1 MEEKQQSLTESDSG
15 KQESPTAMDKQLT
28 GRRLIQ
34 QASELIHRHIS
45 RQPPVQRHFSFM
57 PTLLTRVSPFH
68 FQLRGKAADWPL
80 VRLDTGDSSPWG
92 RMRVVGELLVIFDE
106 TVLFCLLS
114 LMAHKNSEVFETTLD
129 DICRLASIQPDTRQ
143 CNAVWRSIQRLAGTR
158 IDLKL
163 TSGKGKKRKTINQM
177 TGSILSFADMQHD
190 ANIVRVI
197 INPYFIELYAES
209 FVTNIDLNFR
219 SNLENDLSK
228 ALYRFYQGQYD
239 MEISADLLRLARS
252 VNLDIQ
258 QPVARLRT
266 KMRSCLK
273 ELQTKGYLA
282 EFEIDPRERVSITKA
297 KHTAID
303 WEQQILGGTRTP
315 FVKQ

>member
-1 MEEKQQSLTESDSG
+1 MEEKQRLQH
-15 KQESPTAMDKQLT
+15 ESPSGIPERSKTADKQLT

-34 QASELIHRHIS
+34 QAAARIRDHIS

-68 FQLRGKAADWPL
+68 FQVRVKVADWPL

-106 TVLFCLLS
+106 TVLFSLLS
-114 LMAHKNSEVFETTLD
+114 VMAHQNSEVFETTLAG
-129 DICRLASIQPDTRQ
+129 ICRLAGIEPDTRQ

-158 IDLKL
+158 IDLEL
-163 TSGKGKKRKTINQM
+163 TSGKGKKRKVINQM

-190 ANIVRVI
+190 KHIVRVI

-209 FVTNIDLNFR
+209 LVTNIDLKFR
-219 SNLENDLSK
+219 SQLKNDLSK
-228 ALYRFYQGQYD
+228 ALYRFYQGQYAA
-239 MEISADLLRLARS
+239 EISTDLLRLARA
-252 VNLDIQ
+252 VNLDSR
-258 QPVARLRT
+258 QPSDRLRT
-266 KMRSCLK
+266 KMRACLK
-273 ELQTKGYLA
+273 ELQAKGYLA
-282 EFEIDPRERVSITKA
+282 DFQIDTRDRVTIAKA

-303 WEQQILGGTRTP
+303 WEGQILGGTRTP
-315 FVKQ
+315 FLSD